1 MAKLFK
7 AGDQVPA
14 IPLMEVVGKATIF
27 PPEQIGGIAVKFGV
41 TTGFTIMDID
51 CEEAH

>member
-1 MAKLFK
+1 VAVLFK
-7 AGDQVPA
+7 AGDQVPV
-14 IPLMEVVGKATIF
+14 IPLMEVAGKEAKA

-41 TTGFTIMDID
+41 TTGFTTMDND